1 MNHLGEAP
9 TAAFVTFSNMRYKTV
24 SLEQVKS
31 IADVTCEDNKIN
43 VEFSNADAY
52 KQAQE
57 TWAAKGLSGLVLV
70 SYQEGCGAAWPEQR
84 SFLYMSSLSQKFTAS
99 TLTVSGKYK
108 EMRPQFAAKN
118 IDIRF
123 GQFASPKQNELD
135 SKVRAVMPGYDPS
148 ASYPFEFFPQQDSDT
163 QFGKA
168 LSLYKYNSQ
177 TSVGMSEAGVYCIGC
192 GAKGALKLTGHINV
206 GLEGL
211 SPKVNKLGVDMDLN
225 MNARIALGVVGNVPP
240 TGAIQ
245 QRLLERELGSFS
257 IADIVAIK
265 PSITVDFSGKAD
277 SKLAAGGMY
286 GYELNWPALSAKI
299 DIQNRKVDS
308 SGATPD
314 MKSISEYSGKAD
326 ATLQAQPLIGITI
339 AADVMMGQF
348 QGKVVI
354 SDKPTID
361 ITAKSADG
369 CVKAGISNQLSVV
382 AEVAKQTM
390 TIPAIM
396 WVGPTSSSC
405 VG

>member
-1 MNHLGEAP
+1 
-9 TAAFVTFSNMRYKTV
+9 
-24 SLEQVKS
+24 
-31 IADVTCEDNKIN
+31 
-43 VEFSNADAY
+43 
-52 KQAQE
+52 
-57 TWAAKGLSGLVLV
+57 
-70 SYQEGCGAAWPEQR
+70 
-84 SFLYMSSLSQKFTAS
+84 
-99 TLTVSGKYK
+99 
-108 EMRPQFAAKN
+108 
-118 IDIRF
+118 
-123 GQFASPKQNELD
+123 
-135 SKVRAVMPGYDPS
+135 
-148 ASYPFEFFPQQDSDT
+148 
-163 QFGKA
+163 
-168 LSLYKYNSQ
+168 
-177 TSVGMSEAGVYCIGC
+177 
-192 GAKGALKLTGHINV
+192 
-206 GLEGL
+206 
-211 SPKVNKLGVDMDLN
+211 
-225 MNARIALGVVGNVPP
+225 
-240 TGAIQ
+240 
-245 QRLLERELGSFS
+245 
-257 IADIVAIK
+257 
-265 PSITVDFSGKAD
+265 
-277 SKLAAGGMY
+277 MY